1 MRSELD
7 QVIDVWLQLAVGQN
21 HAKLHHTVAA
31 SVVLLGHLDQSS
43 ILAGVVKETVLLHE
57 ALASMVTCSLEIHL
71 YVCLIWLVLDWHR
84 LLEVDWSRLQI

>member
-7 QVIDVWLQLAVGQN
+7 QMIDVRLQLAVGQD
-21 HAKLHHTVAA
+21 HSKLHYTVAA

-57 ALASMVTCSLEIHL
+57 ALASVVTCSFEVHL
-71 YVCLIWLVLDWHR
+71 YV
-84 LLEVDWSRLQI
+84 WSALCR